1 VAPRIFLERGP
12 LTPADCPL
20 FLTEIHHSGSL
31 KVDPVGSG
39 MMVRAIAKGD
49 TMLAFTLNH
58 SFQGKTDKF
67 ALKTGIKVVAPFSV
81 SMDRYYET
89 TDYYLLDYILPI
101 QREVRPTLPPNS
113 VLSAQCLLSSSVFY
127 SE

>member
-1 VAPRIFLERGP
+1 MAPKIFLERGA

-31 KVDPVGSG
+31 KVEPEGSG
-39 MMVRAIAKGD
+39 MMVKAVAKGD

-58 SFQGKTDKF
+58 NFQGKVDKF

-89 TDYYLLDYILPI
+89 SEYYLLDYILPI

-113 VLSAQCLLSSSVFY
+113 HLTAQCLLSSSVFY